1 MINIIKTIITLLLG
15 IPVSVLVNNIVGYP
29 NPWVIDSNSAF
40 GVEVIWLCFCIA
52 NIGHIYEIFTNQQRN
67 IIFII
72 GVIWLIISPSLVG
85 SPPRYSNI
93 MQKYGG
99 DINGIYAEGWHQYS
113 MKYFKVMFMF
123 MIFITG
129 AYVLSIYKSRIVKQ
143 LKRLGN

>member
-29 NPWVIDSNSAF
+29 NPWVIDSNSIY
-40 GVEVIWLCFCIA
+40 GREVIWLCFCIA
-52 NIGHIYEIFTNQQRN
+52 IIGHIYEIFTNKQRN
-67 IIFII
+67 IICII

-85 SPPRYSNI
+85 SPPWLWHI
-93 MQKYGG
+93 DAKYG
-99 DINGIYAEGWHQYS
+99 IYDEYMHQYS

-143 LKRLGN
+143 FKRLGN

>member
-29 NPWVIDSNSAF
+29 NPWVIDSNSIY
-40 GVEVIWLCFCIA
+40 GTEVIWWCFCIA
-52 NIGHIYEIFTNQQRN
+52 NIGHIYEIFTNKQRN
-67 IIFII
+67 IICII

-85 SPPRYSNI
+85 SPPWLWHI
-93 MQKYGG
+93 DAKYG
-99 DINGIYAEGWHQYS
+99 IYDEYMHQYS

-143 LKRLGN
+143 LKRMRN

>member
-52 NIGHIYEIFTNQQRN
+52 NIGHIYEIFTNKQRN
-67 IIFII
+67 IIYII

-85 SPPRYSNI
+85 SPPWLWHI
-93 MQKYGG
+93 EAKYG
-99 DINGIYAEGWHQYS
+99 IYDEYMHQYS

-129 AYVLSIYKSRIVKQ
+129 AYVLSIYKISIVKQ
-143 LKRLGN
+143 LKRMGN